1 MLLWKRKMIICE
13 DQVRNRKIDL
23 EAEMLTV
30 LLETIVL
37 VVQPREETNRN
48 PNLETDIPDLARG
61 MYNGSKQAVWL
72 SKQMLLVYLMDRK
85 MKNRLKINQTICRYQ
100 ALVEL

>member
-1 MLLWKRKMIICE
+1 MDFKCLTSAPGHTLNILTAVAWMLLWKRKMIICE

-48 PNLETDIPDLARG
+48 LNLETDIPDLARG
-61 MYNGSKQAVWL
+61 MYNGSKQAVL
-72 SKQMLLVYLMDRK
+72 
-85 MKNRLKINQTICRYQ
+85 
-100 ALVEL
+100 

>member
-48 PNLETDIPDLARG
+48 LNLETDIQGLARG
-61 MYNGSKQAVWL
+61 MYNGSKQAVL
-72 SKQMLLVYLMDRK
+72 
-85 MKNRLKINQTICRYQ
+85 
-100 ALVEL
+100 